1 MTAACPAWAVIG
13 LGANLDAPDRTLRQA
28 LGWLAA
34 LPDCQLAGQ
43 SRLYRSLAIG
53 PGTQPDY
60 ANAVAVL
67 TTSLRAADLL
77 RALHDLEARA
87 GRTRTV
93 RWGARTLDLD
103 LLLYERMVSHDPALQ
118 LPHPRLGE
126 RDFVLQPLCDIVP
139 GWRMPDGTP
148 VAILN
153 QRLAASPLPLWPGTD
168 WPDSTPLAIPARLT
182 EDGDRS
188 TPHAMEPA

>member
-1 MTAACPAWAVIG
+1 MTAARPAWAAIG

-28 LGWLAA
+28 LDWLAA
-34 LPDCQLAGQ
+34 LPGSQLIGQ

-67 TTSLRAADLL
+67 TTRLSAADLL
-77 RALHDLEARA
+77 AALHALEARA

-103 LLLYERMVSHDPALQ
+103 LLLYERQASHEPALL
-118 LPHPRLGE
+118 LPHPRLAE
-126 RDFVLQPLCDIVP
+126 RDFVLQPLCDIAP
-139 GWRMPDGTP
+139 DWRLPDGDAMAT
-148 VAILN
+148 LN
-153 QRLAASPLPLWPGTD
+153 QRLGASSLPLWQDAD
-168 WPDSTPLAIPARLT
+168 WPNSHPLAIPSRLT

-188 TPHAMEPA
+188 TPTATEPA